1 MQKTAEPFE
10 FRYHEQRIRVQPKL
24 VGRDWVYALY
34 FEDGRSPLVITQA
47 RADHGAK
54 FWTSLPEGRLA
65 EAEEF
70 GDYVAHFESN
80 CPSVKQQYSAP
91 LRLFE

>member
-1 MQKTAEPFE
+1 MQKASEPFE
-10 FRYHEQRIRVQPKL
+10 FSYQGQRIQVRPRL

-34 FEDGRSPLVITQA
+34 FEDGRAPLIITHA
-47 RADHGAK
+47 KANHGAK

-65 EAEEF
+65 EAEEM
-70 GDYVAHFESN
+70 GAYVASFALNQVS
-80 CPSVKQQYSAP
+80 SKQPASEP

>member
-1 MQKTAEPFE
+1 MQKAAEPFE
-10 FRYHEQRIRVQPKL
+10 FRYHEQRIQVQPKL

-34 FEDGRSPLVITQA
+34 FQDGRLPLVISQA
-47 RADHGAK
+47 KADHGGR

-70 GDYVAHFESN
+70 GAFVAHFESN
-80 CPSVKQQYSAP
+80 LPSVKQLSSEP